1 MTTPRIIIDWLQFT
15 LLRDDGLDT
24 VIKILRQPK
33 DDYIELDKGGLGYKQ
48 QLYNNNI
55 RLYYDGIIG
64 MGVCASITGKACR
77 YLESKGINLWRLLQ
91 LLSKS
96 NKINITR
103 LDIALDYYNKLMDKI
118 VNNIRQGRYISKS
131 RKINFIS
138 SMVDKQ
144 ERVETIYIGSR
155 SSDVMIRIY
164 NKALEQH
171 INNMIWER
179 YEVVL
184 KKDRIYKVIPMLA
197 DSISATFYN
206 ILYTYF
212 RPIIRVDKNI
222 SRSEIEPYYLEFL
235 GKVKKISLYEKK
247 EEKTI
252 QDKYNWLE
260 KQVAPTMAMLSLALE
275 NTDFLAAIAE
285 NNVYRLK
292 NKEYE
297 LINKFKGD

>member
-1 MTTPRIIIDWLQFT
+1 MTTSRIIIDWLQFT

-33 DDYIELDKGGLGYKQ
+33 DDYISLDKGGLGYKQ

-55 RLYYDGIIG
+55 RLYYDGNVG
-64 MGVCASITGKACR
+64 MGVCASITGQACR
-77 YLESKGINLWRLLQ
+77 YLECKGIDLWDLLQ
-91 LLSKS
+91 KLSRS
-96 NKINITR
+96 IKINITR
-103 LDIALDYYNKLMDKI
+103 LDIALDYYQCMMHKI
-118 VNNIRQGRYISKS
+118 VDNIKTGRYISKS

-138 SMVDKQ
+138 SMVGKK

-171 INNMIWER
+171 IDNITWER
-179 YEVVL
+179 YEIVL

-197 DSISATFYN
+197 NSISKTFYN

-212 RPIIRVDKNI
+212 RPVVSVERNI
-222 SRSEIEPYYLEFL
+222 SRSEIEPYYMEFL
-235 GKVKKISLYEKK
+235 GQVLKISLFSKK
-247 EEKTI
+247 EQKTI

-275 NTDFLAAIAE
+275 NTDFLAAIARQ
-285 NNVYRLK
+285 NIYRLK
-292 NKEYE
+292 DKEYD